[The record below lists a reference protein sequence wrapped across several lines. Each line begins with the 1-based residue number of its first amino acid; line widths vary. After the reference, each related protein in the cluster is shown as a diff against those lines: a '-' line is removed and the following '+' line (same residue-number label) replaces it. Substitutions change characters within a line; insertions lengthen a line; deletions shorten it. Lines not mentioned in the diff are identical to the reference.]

1 MSYTRSYSSTLSIS
15 GSVTVDYP
23 ASEHGGS
30 VTVPYRDTV
39 PVDINVTVDTTPFDA
54 SVSSANLSVDGLTAS
69 VAAMNAANCAAIAQ
83 SAKQVSDS
91 IIGGFYGLIRND
103 ITTKKSET
111 KTVIQTKTA
120 LLLEHSKA
128 MSEKHTR
135 MLTDFEREKAK
146 YGMVF
151 SELDKELERRVTE
164 LDKAAF
170 KLSRKVRG
178 DVVVKPYL
186 TVAADAAD
194 RLSAGGA
201 DGAGSNI
208 AVASLRQKVSVVLHN
223 LNESLRSNLLYRHM
237 MRNSLWNRSVG
248 EEAQPQQDYVPAAY
262 CIHEDISSPQY
273 VCSCYTSDSAAKQDI
288 LAKVSSYACTN
299 SSGEARAIPDEEQKL
314 IEQAFSNMVQD
325 SYTGKTDRTE
335 YEERV
340 FSEIYRLWKANNRNL
355 MQI

>member
-1 MSYTRSYSSTLSIS
+1 MSYTRSYSSSIEVS
-15 GSVTVDYP
+15 GSVTVCYP
-23 ASEHGGS
+23 PSEHGN
-30 VTVPYRDTV
+30 TINVPYRDIV
-39 PVDINVTVDTTPFDA
+39 PVSIDVTVDTTPFDA
-54 SVSSANLSVDGLTAS
+54 SVSGANLSVDGLTAS

-120 LLLEHSKA
+120 LLMEHSKA
-128 MSEKHTR
+128 MGEKHTR

-151 SELDKELERRVTE
+151 SELDKELERRVTD

-170 KLSRKVRG
+170 RLSRKIRG

-208 AVASLRQKVSVVLHN
+208 AVANLRQKVSAVLHN
-223 LNESLRSNLLYRHM
+223 LNESLRSNLRYRHM
-237 MRNSLWNRSVG
+237 MRSSLWNMSVDDKM
-248 EEAQPQQDYVPAAY
+248 QQDYVPAAY
-262 CIHEDISSPQY
+262 CIHEDISSGQY
-273 VCSCYTSDSAAKQDI
+273 VCNCYTSDNAAKQDI
-288 LAKVSSYACTN
+288 LAKVSTYACTIPA
-299 SSGEARAIPDEEQKL
+299 GESRAIPEEEMKL

-340 FSEIYRLWKANNRNL
+340 FSEIYRLWKANNPQLR
-355 MQI
+355 QI

>member
-1 MSYTRSYSSTLSIS
+1 MSYTRSYSSSVSIS
-15 GSVTVDYP
+15 GSVTVNYP

-54 SVSSANLSVDGLTAS
+54 GVSSANLSVDGLTAS

-91 IIGGFYGLIRND
+91 IINGFCGLIRND

-128 MSEKHTR
+128 MGEKHTR
-135 MLTDFEREKAK
+135 MLADFEREKAK

-164 LDKAAF
+164 LDRAAF
-170 KLSRKVRG
+170 RLSRKVRG

-208 AVASLRQKVSVVLHN
+208 AVASLRQKVSAVLHN

-237 MRNSLWNRSVG
+237 MRNSLWNRSVD
-248 EEAQPQQDYVPAAY
+248 EKMQQDYVPAAY

-288 LAKVSSYACTN
+288 LAKVSSYACT
-299 SSGEARAIPDEEQKL
+299 SPAGESRAIPEEEQKL
-314 IEQAFSNMVQD
+314 IEQAFSNIVQD
-325 SYTGKTDRTE
+325 SYMSKIDRTE

-340 FSEIYRLWKANNRNL
+340 FSEIYRLWKTDYPRL
-355 MQI
+355 KQI

>member
-1 MSYTRSYSSTLSIS
+1 MSYTRSYSSSIEVS
-15 GSVTVDYP
+15 GSVTVHYP
-23 ASEHGGS
+23 PSEHGDTI
-30 VTVPYRDTV
+30 TVPYRDIV
-39 PVDINVTVDTTPFDA
+39 PVSIDVTVDTTPFDA
-54 SVSSANLSVDGLTAS
+54 SVSGANLSVDGLTAS

-120 LLLEHSKA
+120 LLMEHSKA
-128 MSEKHTR
+128 MGEKHTR

-151 SELDKELERRVTE
+151 SELDKELERRVTD

-170 KLSRKVRG
+170 RLSRKIRG

-186 TVAADAAD
+186 TVAADTAD

-208 AVASLRQKVSVVLHN
+208 AVANLRQKVSAVLHN
-223 LNESLRSNLLYRHM
+223 LNESLRSNLRYRHM
-237 MRNSLWNRSVG
+237 MRSSLWNMSVDDKM
-248 EEAQPQQDYVPAAY
+248 QQDYVPAAY
-262 CIHEDISSPQY
+262 CIHEDISSGQY
-273 VCSCYTSDSAAKQDI
+273 VCNCYTSDNAAKQDI
-288 LAKVSSYACTN
+288 LAKVSTYACTIPA
-299 SSGEARAIPDEEQKL
+299 GESRAIPEEEMKL

-340 FSEIYRLWKANNRNL
+340 FSEIYRLWKANNPQLR
-355 MQI
+355 QI